1 MSDQQHTAIL
11 FRGGRV
17 LDPASAHDGVADVSV
32 QGARIVKVGVNLPAH
47 GARVVECKGMW
58 VVPGLIDMH
67 VHLREPGF
75 EYKEDVASGAL
86 AAIRGGFAT
95 ILAMPNTKPVI
106 DSAAVVALVQA
117 KARAAGLARVLIAG
131 AITVGQK
138 GTELTPMIELAQAG
152 CSAFTDDGR
161 PVPTAA
167 LMRRALE
174 YAQSVDLPV
183 IAHAED
189 LSLSQGGHMHEG
201 EHSCRLGL
209 GGISAAAEEICIARD
224 LMLAALTGGRL
235 HIAHLST
242 RGGLEMVREAK
253 RRGLRVSCEVS
264 PHHFTL
270 SHERVGEYD
279 TNAKMNPPLRTQLDI
294 DALIEGMRDGAVDA
308 IATDHAPH
316 ASLDKDA
323 PFAEAP
329 FGIVGL
335 ETAVPLTLALGL
347 DPLRAVALLTTG
359 PARVLGLSLG
369 TLAEGAVAD
378 VTVIDP
384 ERRWRVE
391 RLSSKSHNSP
401 WLGAELQGR
410 AICTMVEGALHDNTL

>member
-1 MSDQQHTAIL
+1 MKTV

-17 LDPASAHDGVADVSV
+17 LDPASGTDAVCDVLVDGDHIA
-32 QGARIVKVGVNLPAH
+32 KVGAGLT
-47 GARVVECKGMW
+47 GDRVIDCTGKW

-67 VHLREPGF
+67 VHLREPGY

-86 AAIRGGFAT
+86 AAVRGGFAT

-117 KARAAGLARVLIAG
+117 KAKAAGLARVLVAG

-138 GTELTPMIELAQAG
+138 GVELTPMVELAEAG
-152 CSAFTDDGR
+152 CVGFTDDGR

-174 YAQSVDLPV
+174 YAQSVNLPV
-183 IAHAED
+183 ISHAED
-189 LSLSQGGHMHEG
+189 LSLSHGGHMHEG

-209 GGISAAAEEICIARD
+209 GGIPAAAEEICIARD

-242 RGGLEMVREAK
+242 RGGREMLREAK
-253 RRGLRVSCEVS
+253 KRGLKVSCEVS
-264 PHHFTL
+264 PHHFSLT
-270 SHERVGEYD
+270 HERVGDYD
-279 TNAKMNPPLRTQLDI
+279 TQAKMNPPLRTQVDI
-294 DALIEGMRDGAVDA
+294 DALIEGMRDGTVDC

-335 ETAVPLTLALGL
+335 ETAVPLTLKLGL
-347 DPLRAVALLTTG
+347 PPLRAIALLTTG
-359 PARVLGLSLG
+359 PARVLGLPYG
-369 TLAEGAVAD
+369 TLA
-378 VTVIDP
+378 
-384 ERRWRVE
+384 
-391 RLSSKSHNSP
+391 
-401 WLGAELQGR
+401 
-410 AICTMVEGALHDNTL
+410 

>member
-1 MSDQQHTAIL
+1 MTATV

-17 LDPASAHDGVADVSV
+17 LDPASGRDEIADVHVHDG
-32 QGARIVKVGVNLPAH
+32 RIASRSTA
-47 GARVVECKGMW
+47 ARVIDCTGKW

-86 AAIRGGFAT
+86 AAVRGGFAT

-106 DSAAVVALVQA
+106 DHPSVVALVQA

-138 GTELTPMIELAQAG
+138 GVELTPMLGLAEAG
-152 CSAFTDDGR
+152 CVAFTDDGR

-174 YAQSVDLPV
+174 YAQSAGLPV

-189 LSLSQGGHMHEG
+189 LSLSHGGHMHEG
-201 EHSCRLGL
+201 EVSCGLGL
-209 GGISAAAEEICIARD
+209 GGIPAAAEEICIARD

-242 RGGLEMVREAK
+242 RGGIEMVREAK
-253 RRGLRVSCEVS
+253 QRGLRVSCEVS
-264 PHHFTL
+264 PHHFSLT
-270 SHERVGEYD
+270 HARVGDYD
-279 TNAKMNPPLRTQLDI
+279 THAKMNPPLRTQADI
-294 DALIEGMRDGAVDA
+294 EALIEGMRDGTVDA

-316 ASLDKDA
+316 AALDKDV

-347 DPLRAVALLTTG
+347 EPLRAIALLTTG
-359 PARVLGLSLG
+359 PARVLGLALG
-369 TLAEGAVAD
+369 TLKEGAAAD

-384 ERRWRVE
+384 TLRWQVE
-391 RLSSKSHNSP
+391 RLHSRSQNSP
-401 WLGAELQGR
+401 WLGESLQGK
-410 AICTMVEGALHDNTL
+410 AVCTMVEGVLHEF